1 MLGGKITLTAPT
13 IIMADIKMVMH
24 ILNAMTIF
32 TIHGGNQSN
41 RIVFGVNRST
51 YIKMRK
57 TMDSK
62 MAPAPAIIDPV
73 RND

>member
-1 MLGGKITLTAPT
+1 
-13 IIMADIKMVMH
+13 MVIH

-32 TIHGGNQSN
+32 TIHGGNQSK

-51 YIKMRK
+51 YIKMRN
-57 TMDSK
+57 TMDNR
-62 MAPAPAIIDPV
+62 MAPTPATIEPV